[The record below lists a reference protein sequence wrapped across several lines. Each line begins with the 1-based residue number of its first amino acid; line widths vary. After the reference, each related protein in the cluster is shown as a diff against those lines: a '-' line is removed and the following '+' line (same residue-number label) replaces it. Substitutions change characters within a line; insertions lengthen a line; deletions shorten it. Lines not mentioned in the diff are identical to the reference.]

1 MSLEDT
7 LYIGEMIKTVYR
19 PTAVVPT
26 IVNRSKNSSLL
37 FIKENYR
44 HTVSRKNQQ
53 WRCL

>member
-37 FIKENYR
+37 FIKE
-44 HTVSRKNQQ
+44 KN
-53 WRCL
+53 LLIFLLKIVV